1 MQNKNKIILSLI
13 VLAACGIFSVFLFD
27 FNNARAEDNFISENA
42 AAGEFIVKLN
52 KNWNSSEENTGKIKK
67 LFKKFGIAID
77 SLNDGQSETLK
88 NRLLVKLADAKKS
101 EMFFKTAKEFSLIES
116 ISPNYIYRPFFTPS
130 DPLYPKQ
137 WNFEKIKIPQAWDED
152 QTAPLY
158 GGDPGVIVAIIDTGV
173 AYETFGALDRKSTR

>member
-1 MQNKNKIILSLI
+1 MRNKNKSKIAPLLII
-13 VLAACGIFSVFLFD
+13 LAACGIIGGFLFD
-27 FNNARAEDNFISENA
+27 FNKARAENNSVSESA

-52 KNWNSSEENTGKIKK
+52 KSWNSSEENTGKIKN

-77 SLNDGQSETLK
+77 SLSDGKSETLK

-158 GGDPGVIVAIIDTGV
+158 GGDPGVIVAIIDTG
-173 AYETFGALDRKSTR
+173 AASGT